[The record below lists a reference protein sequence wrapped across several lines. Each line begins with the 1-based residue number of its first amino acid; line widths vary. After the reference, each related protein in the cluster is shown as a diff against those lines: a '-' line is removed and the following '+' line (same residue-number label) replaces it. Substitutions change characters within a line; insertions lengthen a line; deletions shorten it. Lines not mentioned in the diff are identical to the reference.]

1 MANETKKK
9 NKKIFIILG
18 TILIAL
24 IAAGVAVF
32 LILDNNTKKKNK
44 ELFDKL
50 LLQYNTYVKIAEKVN
65 DVIKET
71 ILPIEEATKKDVGED
86 KTIINNLISKKDAL
100 LKYNIVID
108 KKKFV
113 DKKEIEK
120 AINVIKEALI
130 KVDENIINS
139 KVEDVENVINKEGSN
154 INTIKN
160 ESEKLIKDVNTA
172 ADKEKE
178 RKEIEE
184 TFAKYAGTYINP
196 YGGDTITLKND
207 GTLIYANGKLKE
219 KPESIKK
226 DKNGIID
233 VKTGTNKTVTGYKV
247 KKGYTIY
254 PVGKGSQGN
263 KKKVRLHKYDGIA
276 VDEYEKK

>member
-1 MANETKKK
+1 M
-9 NKKIFIILG
+9 
-18 TILIAL
+18 
-24 IAAGVAVF
+24 
-32 LILDNNTKKKNK
+32 
-44 ELFDKL
+44 
-50 LLQYNTYVKIAEKVN
+50 
-65 DVIKET
+65 
-71 ILPIEEATKKDVGED
+71 
-86 KTIINNLISKKDAL
+86 

-263 KKKVRLHKYDGIA
+263 KKKVRLHKYDGIT